1 MQEIQERKMLEHLE
15 INAQKWKNM
24 QQNARLSEGTKNKLL
39 NRIVEE
45 APIYGEDFSDLQP
58 DHSEEPLARMD
69 IY

>member
-1 MQEIQERKMLEHLE
+1 
-15 INAQKWKNM
+15 
-24 QQNARLSEGTKNKLL
+24 LL